1 MYKQIKHAKSFL
13 LYNKDWYF
21 DMFPKDYNYSMPSTS
36 KSPFNKWIEITS
48 GKKKLALFP
57 FW

>member
-13 LYNKDWYF
+13 LYNKNWYF
-21 DMFPKDYNYSMPSTS
+21 DMFQKDHNYSTSSTS
-36 KSPFNKWIEITS
+36 KSPFNKWREITS